1 MKAARNKLKIRD
13 GFQSSWQSC
22 PPTLRNGCC
31 CYRYL
36 LADSFLGWEDTARVV
51 ESYMME
57 NIEPLFQQNREQL
70 LQINEHQVNTNRD
83 QLLQIN
89 EHQVNRD
96 QLLPPNE

>member
-1 MKAARNKLKIRD
+1 MKAARNKLKIRE

-22 PPTLRNGCC
+22 PPTLCNGCI

-36 LADSFLGWEDTARVV
+36 LADSFLGWEDTARLV

-70 LQINEHQVNTNRD
+70 LQINEHQVNRD